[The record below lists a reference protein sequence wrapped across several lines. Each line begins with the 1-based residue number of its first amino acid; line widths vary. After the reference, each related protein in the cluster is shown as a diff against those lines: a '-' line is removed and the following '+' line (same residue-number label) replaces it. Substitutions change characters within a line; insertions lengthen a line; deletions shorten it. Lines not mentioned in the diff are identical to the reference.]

1 MPRRWAGAITV
12 AAALAVPALVTTSC
26 GGAFPGSTVGQ
37 QVQSWSR
44 TTGFGASLRTL
55 EADGH
60 RIAPVEAEHDPGA
73 LRTACDVLVTDALSA
88 NQNLPTP
95 DARLTDI
102 LTAAYAAAAAAGRD
116 CLAAAG
122 GGSGLARAAAELTL
136 ASSGYVKAQ
145 ARLDDIG
152 GVASGAST

>member
-1 MPRRWAGAITV
+1 MPRGWAAAITV
-12 AAALAVPALVTTSC
+12 LTVGTVVTTSC
-26 GGAFPGSTVGQ
+26 GGAFPGTTLGQ

-44 TTGFGASLRTL
+44 TTGFAASLRTL
-55 EADGH
+55 EADGR

-73 LRTACDVLVTDALSA
+73 LRTACDVLVTDALTA

-95 DARLTDI
+95 DSRLTDI

-116 CLAAAG
+116 CLDAAG
-122 GGSGLARAAAELTL
+122 GGIGLTRAASELDA
-136 ASSGYVKAQ
+136 ASTGYVKAQ

-152 GVASGAST
+152 AVGTGASS